1 MTTNKIKK
9 ILLNKNGDSFVANI
23 EDIENRI
30 TQTSSN
36 LETTKTELSNKCDSN
51 LASAKAYSDSKK
63 TEAIQSAKNY
73 TDQEKAKYLPLDGTA
88 TKATNADHATTAD
101 SATNADTATKATNA
115 DHATTADSATNAD
128 TATKATNA
136 DHALVADRLAGDSGG
151 NNALGFPDYTKGVS
165 VRKSWNEAVNPT
177 DTFTIPISGFF
188 YGELTHSGDT
198 AWINYNGVQIAGPAI
213 FGKNYVWGHDNL
225 IIVVKK
231 GDVLSFGGSSS
242 TSSYLF
248 SGTIIPFR

>member
-115 DHATTADSATNAD
+115 DHA
-128 TATKATNA
+128 
-136 DHALVADRLAGDSGG
+136 LVADRLAGDSGG

-213 FGKNYVWGHDNL
+213 FGKNYVWGM
-225 IIVVKK
+225 
-231 GDVLSFGGSSS
+231 
-242 TSSYLF
+242 
-248 SGTIIPFR
+248 TI